1 MRWNMRFY
9 LNWKTKLFK
18 MKTILSVILYILTVL
33 LTYVSRVQFASEVKV
48 VLLIFALLI
57 ASTIVSS
64 IVLTAFYQGSFK
76 VRLQKATLLCSVF
89 VPLIYILGYLFFSL

>member
-1 MRWNMRFY
+1 
-9 LNWKTKLFK
+9 

-33 LTYVSRVQFASEVKV
+33 LTYVSRVLFASEVKV
-48 VLLIFALLI
+48 VLLIFVLLI

>member
-1 MRWNMRFY
+1 
-9 LNWKTKLFK
+9 

-48 VLLIFALLI
+48 VLLIFVLLI

>member
-1 MRWNMRFY
+1 
-9 LNWKTKLFK
+9 